1 MSWTCKCCTVIFA
14 ERADF
19 DRHTTDC
26 IKRGTVCTKCDDVFI
41 SAGLKVHLENS
52 ICGLRQYNIKDLY
65 SWAKEVNEQRVHL
78 LVKEYHWNI
87 MNAVA
92 KGRFGIRLHFIYADS
107 DPVVRQRIL
116 AKVIENL
123 QTLFAHV
130 EIKADDKGKCI
141 DVAWDKDACDRV
153 CSVEPEKNVIVP
165 KDDSE
170 WVRFW
175 KDIVDEA
182 TPEKRDEPPSPI
194 GLKKE
199 VKEQMR
205 KIMIKP
211 YSKKKLTRWTDYE
224 LESIPELDDTPLQ
237 MKFGMGLKAGL
248 SEETKRT
255 IWDKHT
261 NLPASDDEQEHE
273 QE

>member
-19 DRHTTDC
+19 DRHKTDC
-26 IKRGTVCTKCDDVFI
+26 INRGTACAKCNDVFI

-65 SWAKEVNEQRVHL
+65 SWAKEVNEQRIHL

-107 DPVVRQRIL
+107 DPVVRQGIL

-141 DVAWDKDACDRV
+141 NVAWDNDACDRV
-153 CSVEPEKNVIVP
+153 CLSHSVEPEKNVIVP

-182 TPEKRDEPPSPI
+182 TPEKRDEPLSPI
-194 GLKKE
+194 GLKKDI
-199 VKEQMR
+199 KGQMR
-205 KIMIKP
+205 KIMSS
-211 YSKKKLTRWTDYE
+211 YSKPKKLTR
-224 LESIPELDDTPLQ
+224 LIPELDDTPVQ
-237 MKFGMGLKAGL
+237 MKFGKRGL
-248 SEETKRT
+248 SEETRRS
-255 IWDKHT
+255 IWEKHIGS
-261 NLPASDDEQEHE
+261 NLPTSDDEQEHE

>member
-26 IKRGTVCTKCDDVFI
+26 INRGTACAKCNDVFI

-153 CSVEPEKNVIVP
+153 YSVEPEKNVIVP

-194 GLKKE
+194 GLKG
-199 VKEQMR
+199 R
-205 KIMIKP
+205 KP
-211 YSKKKLTRWTDYE
+211 KKLTRWTDCE

-237 MKFGMGLKAGL
+237 MKFGMGMKAGL
-248 SEETKRT
+248 SKETKRS
-255 IWDKHT
+255 IWDKYIGST
-261 NLPASDDEQEHE
+261 LPTSDDEQEHE